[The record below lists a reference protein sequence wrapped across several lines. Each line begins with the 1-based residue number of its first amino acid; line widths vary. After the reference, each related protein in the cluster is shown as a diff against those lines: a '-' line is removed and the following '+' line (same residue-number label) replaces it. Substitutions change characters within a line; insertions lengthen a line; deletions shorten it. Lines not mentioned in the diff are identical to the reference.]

1 MGPANTHLTDTEVTG
16 LFRSFRRRRP
26 AAEFEALLRPHLD
39 RLYRLAYRFTGAR
52 EAAEDLVQELCLRML
67 TRLPELQALDQ
78 PGPWLA
84 RALHN
89 LFIDQARRQAR
100 SPVDAMDE
108 LPDVAAEAPGPDALA
123 AADLTL
129 TRIEA
134 ALAQLPPDQ
143 RAVLAWHD
151 IEGYTL
157 EELAESRG
165 LPLGTLKSRLH
176 RARAA
181 LRRLLA

>member
-1 MGPANTHLTDTEVTG
+1 MSSSA
-16 LFRSFRRRRP
+16 S
-26 AAEFEALLRPHLD
+26 FEALLRPHLD

-52 EAAEDLVQELCLRML
+52 ADAEDLVQELCVRLYPRLEELR
-67 TRLPELQALDQ
+67 ALDHAA
-78 PGPWLA
+78 PWLA

-89 LFIDQARRQAR
+89 LFVDQARRAGR
-100 SPVDAMDE
+100 SPLQAVDE
-108 LPDVAAEAPGPDALA
+108 LPEVPSDAPGPDDQVAL
-123 AADLTL
+123 DLTL
-129 TRIEA
+129 DRIEA
-134 ALAQLPPDQ
+134 ALARLPADQ

-157 EELAESRG
+157 EELADSHE

-181 LRRLLA
+181 LKRNLLGGSFV